1 MQEVFNWIVKI
12 IETCNN
18 DFHFEGIDKLID
30 LFYDK
35 YKNDALTDELK
46 LIRIRTWNKIHNIL

>member
-35 YKNDALTDELK
+35 YKNDKLTDELK
-46 LIRIRTWNKIHNIL
+46 LARIRMWNKIHDIL